1 MPSSVTNDQ
10 LSAIAIAIVGA
21 QPGVTPQALVSL
33 LEAEYGAST
42 SAANTTLLTLIRD
55 GRLKVTTLGRLELP
69 TKSWPCGSRLI
80 GSRSVSPWPAIACT
94 LFGVVLVGVG
104 LLLLPWFEVDRVE
117 ETPFGRE
124 VIHMFIKLD
133 LDPTTL
139 AMIGGSAVAVL
150 TFLGLRVGVPR
161 RLAGLILLVGGVALE
176 FLTVYNVVDARHT
189 TSRLVGTKI
198 VHPIE
203 VSVGCPVTAF
213 GAALLVVAGI
223 ALMIERR
230 SSGHPP
236 AGWYPDPNRP
246 GTLAYWDGGAWELH
260 G

>member
-1 MPSSVTNDQ
+1 MSSSVTIDE
-10 LSAIAIAIVGA
+10 LTTIAIGIVGSR
-21 QPGVTPQALVSL
+21 PHVTPQTLVSL
-33 LEAEYGAST
+33 LKGEYGAST
-42 SAANTTLLTLIRD
+42 AAANTTLFTLIRD
-55 GRLKVTTLGRLELP
+55 GHVQVINGGRLVLAGAA
-69 TKSWPCGSRLI
+69 SSR
-80 GSRSVSPWPAIACT
+80 VAEAAPWAAIACT

-117 ETPFGRE
+117 ATPFGRE
-124 VIHMFIKLD
+124 VIHVFIKLD

-150 TFLGLRVGVPR
+150 TFLSLRVGVPR
-161 RLAGLILLVGGVALE
+161 RLAGLILFVGGFALE
-176 FLTVYNVVDARHT
+176 LLTLYNVVDARHT
-189 TSRLVGTKI
+189 TSSLVGTKI

-213 GAALLVVAGI
+213 GAALLIVAGI
-223 ALMIERR
+223 ALMVGRR
-230 SSGHPP
+230 RGGHPP

-246 GTLAYWDGGAWELH
+246 GALAYWDGAAWLLH